1 MLYETEAKQREGEH
15 SRHLLTHQGF
25 FSYFL
30 QQLLD
35 SEFYGVAIVT
45 ENPTVLWVNHKAKF
59 EPLLISELV
68 TWFVTMID
76 QPSPGSKRASSRHIP
91 TTSKTFI
98 ESIDSYMCMCKCVWV
113 FTPHSACVE
122 VRGQFSLLP
131 RVSWEPN
138 CVIRFGS
145 KCLNSLTHHVSPI
158 YNVLT

>member
-1 MLYETEAKQREGEH
+1 LLYETEAKQREGEH

-68 TWFVTMID
+68 TWFVTMI
-76 QPSPGSKRASSRHIP
+76 QSPSKRGILRVR
-91 TTSKTFI
+91 TYLLLKRKEQGL
-98 ESIDSYMCMCKCVWV
+98 ESFYY
-113 FTPHSACVE
+113 P
-122 VRGQFSLLP
+122 
-131 RVSWEPN
+131 
-138 CVIRFGS
+138 
-145 KCLNSLTHHVSPI
+145 
-158 YNVLT
+158 